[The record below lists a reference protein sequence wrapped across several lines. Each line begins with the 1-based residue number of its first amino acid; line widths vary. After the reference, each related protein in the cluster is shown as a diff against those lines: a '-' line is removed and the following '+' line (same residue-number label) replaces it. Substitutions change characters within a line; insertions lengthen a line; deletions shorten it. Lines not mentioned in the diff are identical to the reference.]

1 MFLPRATSSW
11 GNSPLSGEKKKQ
23 LGLLMQRG
31 KHEIGSLLPQVGRGN
46 VAPRI
51 TLDNWHWVKNIGVTK
66 SWDQNL
72 EKKKK

>member
-1 MFLPRATSSW
+1 
-11 GNSPLSGEKKKQ
+11 
-23 LGLLMQRG
+23 MQRG